1 LAGGAGSRL
10 IFVNTRRGDEIKEH
24 IVDNMM
30 QSGLLPTEIIT
41 EIILDNA
48 ANISIMRP
56 LLLTNIRVAR
66 KKIGVKGVGG
76 IQIRT
81 LEGFLKFM
89 QATRQ
94 GKHLKLR
101 PHKSYVQNY
110 ISTGRGIHVTY
121 A

>member
-1 LAGGAGSRL
+1 
-10 IFVNTRRGDEIKEH
+10 
-24 IVDNMM
+24 
-30 QSGLLPTEIIT
+30 
-41 EIILDNA
+41 
-48 ANISIMRP
+48 MRP

-76 IQIRT
+76 IQIIVDKVRT

>member
-1 LAGGAGSRL
+1 
-10 IFVNTRRGDEIKEH
+10 
-24 IVDNMM
+24 MM

-76 IQIRT
+76 IQIIVDKVRT